1 MRIKLRL
8 YPRDLDLLTLK
19 QNPSFNLG
27 AAIRQAL
34 YEYVQYGE
42 CSRIRVVYDPTQ
54 SISLDHDQVN
64 VSLTK
69 DKYQDV
75 VAWLSSI
82 RPGLR
87 NCAVK
92 AIIRSA
98 IANPVLFAFTENSNL
113 IMNDEKMAAAVRSE
127 RPVKK
132 DQVIEKNPSP
142 TEAKEASSPFAQM
155 PATPTIKTPSPS
167 FSTTSAEDSDDDDVW
182 SMDIEN
188 Y

>member
-42 CSRIRVVYDPTQ
+42 CSRIHVVYDPTQ

-64 VSLTK
+64 ISLTK
-69 DKYQDV
+69 EKYQDV
-75 VAWLSSI
+75 VAWLSGI

-98 IANPVLFAFTENSNL
+98 IANPVLFAFAENSNL

-127 RPVKK
+127 KPAKK
-132 DQVIEKNPSP
+132 NQTTEKVPSP
-142 TEAKEASSPFAQM
+142 AETKDTSSPFAQM
-155 PATPTIKTPSPS
+155 PATQTLKTPSPS
-167 FSTTSAEDSDDDDVW
+167 FSATSAEDSDDDVW